1 MFTLSFVAS
10 EFFCHITKIR
20 KSYSFYVF
28 QKFLFLGFAGYMN
41 MQSFV
46 NFFFLIL
53 IVFVRPSKIISNC
66 NGGGRC

>member
-46 NFFFLIL
+46 NFFFPYTHC
-53 IVFVRPSKIISNC
+53 VC
-66 NGGGRC
+66 